1 MAEHANTESE
11 HDAERNKQLKRA
23 HPVAFNSSNIPDFN
37 KKFKSAKGIKIYCT
51 YLAINVIF
59 ELFLLIASA
68 DKIEEQKINNVKNI
82 SSKVSAK
89 ESSDSEEEERPQSI
103 ERDIT
108 QNSIVMDDSIASND
122 DNDRRNEVNSSLE
135 TVEKEDE
142 SRGRAR
148 FLESMSK

>member
-23 HPVAFNSSNIPDFN
+23 HPVAFNSTNIPDFN

-59 ELFLLIASA
+59 ELFLLVASA

-89 ESSDSEEEERPQSI
+89 ESSDSEEEERQSI

-135 TVEKEDE
+135 IVEKEDE

-148 FLESMSK
+148 FLQSMSK